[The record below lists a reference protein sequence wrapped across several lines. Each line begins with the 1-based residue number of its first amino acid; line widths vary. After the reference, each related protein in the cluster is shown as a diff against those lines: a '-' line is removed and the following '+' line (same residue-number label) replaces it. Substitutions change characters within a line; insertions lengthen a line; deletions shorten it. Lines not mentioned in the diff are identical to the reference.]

1 MPARSLALPLCAI
14 AIAWSH
20 VASAAPL
27 DLERVPARA
36 QWLMHCDMDAAR
48 ESTVMKRAWK
58 RAMKMHPQAEGMM
71 RMATGV
77 LGMDPVKDLR
87 DVTAYGLDTDKGN
100 GVLIVHGKV
109 NRGSME
115 KMVEKAPDHAVKNLD
130 AEAGLRAHDLLGRP
144 ADDVWS
150 VVEKLADRWDH
161 KRKEWQRAHDG
172 KGGCPCGGGDCQGCD
187 KCRAG
192 ECPMMNKDGAKK
204 GGDGKADRPLR
215 DDEF

>member
-27 DLERVPARA
+27 DLAGAIETEKQGSA
-36 QWLMHCDMDAAR
+36 LMISWDA
-48 ESTVMKRAWK
+48 
-58 RAMKMHPQAEGMM
+58 
-71 RMATGV
+71 
-77 LGMDPVKDLR
+77 
-87 DVTAYGLDTDKGN
+87 
-100 GVLIVHGKV
+100 
-109 NRGSME
+109 
-115 KMVEKAPDHAVKNLD
+115 
-130 AEAGLRAHDLLGRP
+130 P

-150 VVEKLADRWDH
+150 VVEKLADRWDQ
-161 KRKEWQRAHDG
+161 KRKEWQRAHGG

-204 GGDGKADRPLR
+204 GGEGKSDGALR